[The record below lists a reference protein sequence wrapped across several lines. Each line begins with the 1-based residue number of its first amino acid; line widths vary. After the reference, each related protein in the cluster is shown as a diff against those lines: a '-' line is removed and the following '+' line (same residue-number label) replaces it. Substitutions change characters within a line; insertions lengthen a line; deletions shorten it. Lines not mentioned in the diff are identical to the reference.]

1 MHPYVIEK
9 LAASRREDFLA
20 GAERHR
26 RRVQARS
33 NQPAPGRL
41 GAQAVAR
48 IAVRLYPGLTEAFAT
63 PKLLA
68 RLARATCLTGLAP
81 TRRISAHYQAS
92 ESTSPLRSEF
102 TAVSRRRADAHEEP
116 VQ

>member
-9 LAASRREDFLA
+9 LATSRREDLLA

-33 NQPAPGRL
+33 NQTALGRH
-41 GAQAVAR
+41 GTPAVAR
-48 IAVRLYPGLTEAFAT
+48 IAVRLYRGLTETFAT
-63 PKLLA
+63 PGLLA
-68 RLARATCLTGLAP
+68 RLARATCSTGLAP
-81 TRRISAHYQAS
+81 TRRIAAHYQ
-92 ESTSPLRSEF
+92 ESDSSRPLRSAF
-102 TAVSRRRADAHEEP
+102 LAVSRRRADAHEEP

>member
-1 MHPYVIEK
+1 MHPYVIEN
-9 LAASRREDFLA
+9 LAASRREDLLA

-33 NQPAPGRL
+33 NQAAPGRL
-41 GAQAVAR
+41 GALAVAR
-48 IAVRLYPGLTEAFAT
+48 IAVRLYLGLTETFAT
-63 PKLLA
+63 PGLLA
-68 RLARATCLTGLAP
+68 RLARATCSTGLTP
-81 TRRISAHYQAS
+81 TT
-92 ESTSPLRSEF
+92 ESSRPLRSAF

>member
-9 LAASRREDFLA
+9 LAASRREDLLA

-33 NQPAPGRL
+33 NQTAL
-41 GAQAVAR
+41 GGHGTRAVAR
-48 IAVRLYPGLTEAFAT
+48 IAVRLYLGLTETFAT
-63 PKLLA
+63 PGLLA
-68 RLARATCLTGLAP
+68 RLARATCSTGLAP
-81 TRRISAHYQAS
+81 TRRIAAHYQ
-92 ESTSPLRSEF
+92 ESDSSRPRSAF
-102 TAVSRRRADAHEEP
+102 LAVSRRRADAHEEP

>member
-48 IAVRLYPGLTEAFAT
+48 HRGAPLPRPHGDVRHSGVAGTAGPRY
-63 PKLLA
+63 LLDWTSA
-68 RLARATCLTGLAP
+68 DQAHRCALQGI
-81 TRRISAHYQAS
+81 RII
-92 ESTSPLRSEF
+92 
-102 TAVSRRRADAHEEP
+102 
-116 VQ
+116 